1 MQCSSEV
8 LFNGR
13 PLLEREE
20 RMSYLNGLWLLVL
33 GLLAVP
39 SLVIAKKPEA
49 KEWFDKVV
57 PFQGWFGVASAV
69 YGLIQVIR
77 FLGQLRW
84 FDLAPIGFLS
94 WLVSGILLLV
104 LGLLLGVGV
113 MKTFISAENAKAKM
127 DETIAKLAPK
137 QGTFGI
143 AGIIVGLWIVVYRL
157 IGGAF

>member
-1 MQCSSEV
+1 
-8 LFNGR
+8 
-13 PLLEREE
+13 
-20 RMSYLNGLWLLVL
+20 MSYLTGIWLVLL

-39 SLVIAKKPEA
+39 SLIIAKKPEA

-57 PFQGWFGVASAV
+57 PFQGWIGVGSAV
-69 YGLIQVIR
+69 YGLIQLIRVITNLQVFDFS
-77 FLGQLRW
+77 FLMGITW
-84 FDLAPIGFLS
+84 LAGA
-94 WLVSGILLLV
+94 LLELI

-143 AGIIVGLWIVVYRL
+143 AGIIVGLWMIIYL
-157 IGGAF
+157 AAFLPSYASF